1 MHSRGN
7 RKGRAIHTRWANAP
21 KSARRL
27 AGAVQPPYDGIR
39 RMILSENRE
48 HFSGSCAIGANRSQA
63 MYKAVT
69 RGIQVTVRPEFLEQ
83 ESTPRQGRF
92 FWAYT
97 VEIANLGMETVQLK
111 TRHWRIV
118 DGDGKLQEVRGAG
131 VVGEE
136 PVLKPGETFT
146 YTSGC
151 PLATPHG
158 SMSGE
163 YHMHTQDGESFP
175 VTIPAFPLD
184 SPHAKRVVH

>member
-1 MHSRGN
+1 MAGRGN
-7 RKGRAIHTRWANAP
+7 RKG
-21 KSARRL
+21 
-27 AGAVQPPYDGIR
+27 GAVHMQHKAGLPGRRKRRTTAGSSGAIR
-39 RMILSENRE
+39 SEP
-48 HFSGSCAIGANRSQA
+48 

-97 VEIANLGMETVQLK
+97 VEIANLGIETVQLK
-111 TRHWRIV
+111 TRHWRII
-118 DGDGKLQEVRGAG
+118 DGDGKLQEVRGPG

-136 PVLKPGETFT
+136 PVLKPGESFT

-151 PLATPHG
+151 PLSTPHG

-163 YHMHTQDGESFP
+163 YQMHTQDGESFP